1 MPPLTPVLA
10 SPFLFFH
17 QLGNSGSWKS
27 LNKPGMDAKCQ
38 AQYRHPSCTVR
49 PSGLQREKYISHFL
63 SSCLFCVFFPHFLV
77 MKNLKLSHKLKQ
89 QYNEHHRL
97 SRVHIWNILPYLFY
111 LNINVY
117 IDIYLH
123 MYVSTSFFAELFRS
137 CRKHIFLKEILLYSH
152 IIISKKIKSNS
163 LISYLIIF

>member
-27 LNKPGMDAKCQ
+27 HNKPGTDAKCQ
-38 AQYRHPSCTVR
+38 AQYSHSSCTVR
-49 PSGLQREKYISHFL
+49 PSGPQREKYISNFL
-63 SSCLFCVFFPHFLV
+63 SSCFFCVFFSHFLV

-97 SRVHIWNILPYLFY
+97 SRVHIWNILPHLFY

-117 IDIYLH
+117 IDISIHVCWRRQWHPTPVLLPGKSH
-123 MYVSTSFFAELFRS
+123 GWRS
-137 CRKHIFLKEILLYSH
+137 LVGCSPWGR
-152 IIISKKIKSNS
+152 
-163 LISYLIIF
+163 